1 MPDEFKLE
9 YRYTDWIILCQYGSP
24 AIVLN
29 FSRRLGRTVLLFVK
43 QDFFVITTQQL
54 LRLQPLL

>member
-24 AIVLN
+24 AVVLN
-29 FSRRLGRTVLLFVK
+29 FSRAGRYYYLS
-43 QDFFVITTQQL
+43 
-54 LRLQPLL
+54 